1 MPAPFIA
8 HLRDANLAAT
18 KALPSAA
25 STTVTT
31 DAIDLGNNA
40 KAVDVVVDVPALSGT
55 ILPDGKT
62 MTTTIEVS
70 NAANFS
76 PASTIS
82 TTVQTG
88 ATTTGGAAAVDVRAS
103 VPPTFRYVRAKI
115 VSGANTADASALSS
129 TLAVVV

>member
-82 TTVQTG
+82 TT
-88 ATTTGGAAAVDVRAS
+88 AS
-103 VPPTFRYVRAKI
+103 VDE
-115 VSGANTADASALSS
+115 SADASAV
-129 TLAVVV
+129 LAPDTIFART